1 MRNLLS
7 YVRWKN
13 NGFKDAIRAEAFSTM
28 AKINF
33 LITLKLCILFAIL
46 YALPS
51 AVIVHRA
58 SLRDPYEASFGIS
71 FTIFIGIIILIV
83 VALSVFIGV
92 FELWALRRRGF
103 DIGANI
109 RMNNCGER
117 NYRNLIA
124 AVCLVVYLIFIQ
136 PIIILNI
143 LVILT
148 QLIFIIFK
156 FIFR

>member
-58 SLRDPYEASFGIS
+58 SLRDPYEASFGFSI
-71 FTIFIGIIILIV
+71 TIFIGILLLIIL
-83 VALSVFIGV
+83 ALSVFIGV
-92 FELWALRRRGF
+92 FELWAFRRRGF
-103 DIGANI
+103 DVGVNLRMSNCEEKNFKNI
-109 RMNNCGER
+109 
-117 NYRNLIA
+117 IA
-124 AVCLVVYLIFIQ
+124 AVGLVVYIIFIQ
-136 PIIILNI
+136 PIIII
-143 LVILT
+143 EILT
-148 QLIFIIFK
+148 LFVRLILFIISNYF
-156 FIFR
+156 